1 MKNINK
7 LNIENWNYKSL
18 VEYLILKWEASQT
31 LESLWQPETANQAK
45 ENIKDIINKENK
57 YKNFIPIEGDVLFKI
72 LFEALSTDRSI
83 ENQLSIFL
91 RQMSSK
97 IAWTRVKTWFIVWE
111 IANNTYIK
119 QTPFSNVFDKA
130 A

>member
-7 LNIENWNYKSL
+7 LNIENWKFKSL
-18 VEYLILKWEASQT
+18 VEYLILKWKAWQT

-45 ENIKDIINKENK
+45 EKLVDIINKENK
-57 YKNFIPIEGDVLFKI
+57 YKNLIPLEDNVLFKI
-72 LFEALSTDRSI
+72 LFEAFSTDKSI

-91 RQMSSK
+91 RQISSK
-97 IAWTRVKTWFIVWE
+97 IAWTRVKTGFVVWE
-111 IANNTYIK
+111 IANNTYKK
-119 QTPFSNVFDKA
+119 QTSSNVFDKA